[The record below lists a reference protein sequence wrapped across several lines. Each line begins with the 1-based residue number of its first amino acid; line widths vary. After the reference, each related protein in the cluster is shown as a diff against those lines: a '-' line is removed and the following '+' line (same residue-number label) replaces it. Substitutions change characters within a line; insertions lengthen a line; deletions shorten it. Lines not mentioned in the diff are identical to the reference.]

1 MGKQTKLRMRSATG
15 VLGAVGQKVK
25 KLGGQEKESM
35 RISLPLKRPVHQESE
50 TEGRELG
57 GFIKQ
62 VKNGLIS

>member
-1 MGKQTKLRMRSATG
+1 M
-15 VLGAVGQKVK
+15 K